1 MLNRREFIKKSVVFS
16 FLGVIAN
23 KVFGSVSKGN
33 KIPGKTDYDISFVTK
48 SYMPT
53 YSEAKAGYLADIED
67 LAIMERNAPL
77 LAIPSKRKQRLDAS
91 RLEAWFPLSEQR
103 P

>member
-1 MLNRREFIKKSVVFS
+1 MNRREFIKKSMVFS

-23 KVFGSVSKGN
+23 KVFGSVS
-33 KIPGKTDYDISFVTK
+33 FVTK

-53 YSEAKAGYLADIED
+53 YSEAKAEYLGDIED
-67 LAIMERNAPL
+67 LAIMERDAPL
-77 LAIPSKRKQRLDAS
+77 LAILSKRKQQLDAS

-103 P
+103 S